1 MLKEHFVILLFPN
14 LDIFGEKLSVLKES
28 VKNPGIFA
36 HKLKLLAFLDKRAQ
50 TGIETICH

>member
-1 MLKEHFVILLFPN
+1 MIILFPN
-14 LDIFGEKLSVLKES
+14 LNIVGEKLSVIKES
-28 VKNPGIFA
+28 VKNLGIFA